1 MPVHVERDPELT
13 RQRLAAWLSANL
25 AAGGP
30 VELSDFSGNE
40 ASGFSNE
47 TLIFDV
53 SFTHEGEPRTTGM
66 VVRVEPVGHQVF
78 QDTAFRTQY
87 EVMSALAERTDIPVP
102 TLAWFVDD
110 HEIFGA
116 PFFVMER
123 IDGRVPTDSPPYHV
137 DGWMFDVEPDDRA
150 RLWWSAVDVLAEIHR
165 VDLEAS
171 GLAYIP
177 AVGLAAQVDAVRRY
191 TDWVAQG
198 RVHPIVERGLAWLAA
213 NVPAD
218 DQRDALLWGDARIG
232 NMIFGDDFSCRAVL
246 DWEMVSIGD
255 PRIDLAWFLFLD
267 RHHSDGLGV
276 ERLAGFPSPAD
287 TVDRWEER
295 TGRTAGDLTWFEVL
309 AGVRFTAI
317 MLRVID
323 LVIAAGVMPE
333 DATMGFDN
341 PCSALT
347 ARILD
352 DLGA

>member
-1 MPVHVERDPELT
+1 VDRDPELT
-13 RQRLAAWLSANL
+13 RQRLAAWLSTHL
-25 AAGGP
+25 AAGEP

-47 TLIFDV
+47 TLIFDA
-53 SFTHEGEPRTTGM
+53 SFTVDGERRTTGM

-78 QDTAFRTQY
+78 QDTAFRKQY
-87 EVMSALAERTDIPVP
+87 EVMSILAERTDIPVP
-102 TLAWFVDD
+102 TLAWFVEDSS
-110 HEIFGA
+110 IFGA

-123 IDGRVPTDSPPYHV
+123 IDGRVPTDSPPYHL
-137 DGWMFDVEPDDRA
+137 DGWMFDVAPEDRA
-150 RLWWSAVDVLAEIHR
+150 RLWWSAVDVLARIHR
-165 VDLEAS
+165 VDLDAT
-171 GLAYIP
+171 GLAFLP
-177 AVGLAAQVDAVRRY
+177 AVELAQQVDDARRY
-191 TDWVAQG
+191 LGWAAQG
-198 RVHPIVERGLAWLAA
+198 RPHPIVERGLDWLAA
-213 NVPAD
+213 NVPVDRAP
-218 DQRDALLWGDARIG
+218 DALLWGDARIG
-232 NMIFGDDFSCRAVL
+232 NMIFDDDYSCCAVL
-246 DWEMVSIGD
+246 DWEMVSVGD

-287 TVDRWEER
+287 TVDRWEAR

-323 LVIAAGVMPE
+323 LVVAAGVMP
-333 DATMGFDN
+333 DDTTMGFDN

-347 ARILD
+347 DRILT